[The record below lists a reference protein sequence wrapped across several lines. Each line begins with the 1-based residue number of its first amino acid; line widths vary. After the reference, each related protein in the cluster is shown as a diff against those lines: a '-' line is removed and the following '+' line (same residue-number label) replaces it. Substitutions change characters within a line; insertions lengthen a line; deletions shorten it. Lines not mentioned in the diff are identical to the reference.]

1 MSNKNYLFDAFKN
14 IFNNDEDDV
23 DVDNVQKYFNN
34 LGDNDNFC
42 PMLPVK
48 TDKYREGQL
57 INIKGGDKTI
67 YLINNIQDN
76 NNINIVSTID
86 NKDIMT
92 IAQDRILYIININPD
107 TLFIDRDYL
116 KKIEET
122 NPNTFDD
129 TDNLLL
135 KIKYYKSKIAI
146 SKIKQKIFEKD
157 DKLVELNNETVNI
170 SAYEELLETAL
181 EELTNKPNK
190 ETMNDNEYI
199 NYIKNRFR
207 QFYGINTINNAI
219 NLLNNVLSAFDI
231 TEINKDK
238 ILNKYIL
245 LCDRISFV
253 SIISIPLV
261 YRFKII
267 RSCIA
272 CFCSF
277 VKTIISNDFVIINI
291 ILPLTTYYLY
301 TNMDTTYLIVKNGT
315 DFIKHILSSIL
326 CQISTLFYQEE
337 LVVVEEEEEE
347 EEEEE
352 QDDASQ
358 RSNTTETS
366 NKTLI
371 TIYSDSTFPSLSSIK
386 SLNELYDKTYV
397 INNDNKKDNIGDIIT
412 TQNNSVLESSQA
424 STISSQ
430 PLSQPTSP
438 LGGKIKRSRITKK
451 HKRITIRRSKRSKKM
466 KGGKRTRS
474 TKKRR
479 VVRRRKH
486 NTKKYYTDRKEK

>member
-1 MSNKNYLFDAFKN
+1 MSNKDYLFGAFKN

-23 DVDNVQKYFNN
+23 DIDDVENYFNN
-34 LGDNDNFC
+34 LNDNNC
-42 PMLPVK
+42 PVLPLPVETVNYK
-48 TDKYREGQL
+48 IGQL
-57 INIKGGDKTI
+57 IHIKGGDNTI

-86 NKDIMT
+86 NKNNKNIT
-92 IAQDRILYIININPD
+92 QNEILNIININPD

-116 KKIEET
+116 IKIEET
-122 NPNTFDD
+122 DPNTFDN
-129 TDNLLL
+129 TDKLLL

-146 SKIKQKIFEKD
+146 SKIKLKIFAKND
-157 DKLVELNNETVNI
+157 SLIELDNETINI
-170 SAYEELLETAL
+170 STYEHALETAL
-181 EELTNKPNK
+181 EELTNIPNK
-190 ETMNDNEYI
+190 ESMTDDKYI
-199 NYIKNRFR
+199 AYIKNRFR
-207 QFYGINTINNAI
+207 QFYGINNINNAI
-219 NLLNNVLSAFDI
+219 NLLNNVLSTFGI
-231 TEINKDK
+231 TEIDKDK

-272 CFCSF
+272 CFCNF

-301 TNMDTTYLIVKNGT
+301 TNMDTAYLVVKNGT
-315 DFIKHILSSIL
+315 GFIRNILSSIL
-326 CQISTLFYQEE
+326 CQISTLFYEK
-337 LVVVEEEEEE
+337 
-347 EEEEE
+347 EEE

-358 RSNTTETS
+358 SSNTTNTS

-371 TIYSDSTFPSLSSIK
+371 TIYSHSTFPSLSSIK
-386 SLNELYDKTYV
+386 SLNDLYNKTDV
-397 INNDNKKDNIGDIIT
+397 INNDAHNENIGAIIT
-412 TQNNSVLESSQA
+412 TQNNSVLESPQDSQT
-424 STISSQ
+424 STIASQ
-430 PLSQPTSP
+430 NSDGRI
-438 LGGKIKRSRITKK
+438 GGKIKNTRITKK

-474 TKKRR
+474 TKKRH
-479 VVRRRKH
+479 VGRRRKH
-486 NTKKYYTDRKEK
+486 NTKKY

>member
-1 MSNKNYLFDAFKN
+1 MSNKNYLFKAFKN
-14 IFNNDEDDV
+14 IFYNDEDDE
-23 DVDNVQKYFNN
+23 DVDNVQIYFNS
-34 LGDNDNFC
+34 LGDNDNIC
-42 PMLPVK
+42 HTLPVETVDYK
-48 TDKYREGQL
+48 IGQL
-57 INIKGGDKTI
+57 IHIKGGDNTI

-86 NKDIMT
+86 NKNSKNIT
-92 IAQDRILYIININPD
+92 QNEILNIININPD

-122 NPNTFDD
+122 NPNTFND
-129 TDNLLL
+129 TDKLLL

-146 SKIKQKIFEKD
+146 SKIKLKIFEKEA
-157 DKLVELNNETVNI
+157 KLVEKNNETVNI

-181 EELTNKPNK
+181 EELTNIPNK
-190 ETMNDNEYI
+190 ETNDDEYI

-219 NLLNNVLSAFDI
+219 NLLNNALSAFGIKEVD
-231 TEINKDK
+231 KDK

-253 SIISIPLV
+253 SIISIPLA

-267 RSCIA
+267 RSCIY
-272 CFCSF
+272 CFCVF
-277 VKTIISNDFVIINI
+277 VKTVISDKFVIINI

-301 TNMDTTYLIVKNGT
+301 TNMDTTYLVVKNGAY
-315 DFIKHILSSIL
+315 FIKDILSSIL

-347 EEEEE
+347 E
-352 QDDASQ
+352 DASQ

-366 NKTLI
+366 YNAL
-371 TIYSDSTFPSLSSIK
+371 TIYSDSTFPSLTSIK
-386 SLNELYDKTYV
+386 SLNELYDKTV
-397 INNDNKKDNIGDIIT
+397 INNGNKIDNIGDIIR

-424 STISSQ
+424 SIISSQASTISSQ
-430 PLSQPTSP
+430 KSYESRPTSP

-466 KGGKRTRS
+466 KGGKRTRT

-486 NTKKYYTDRKEK
+486 NTKKY